1 MVNDYIQDK
10 VSYKVKETIGI
21 VKFDE
26 TKFLIDTDDK
36 FLDFITLKNVVI
48 LIRYIMKDDGES
60 YPRIFLE
67 GAFVINKHTTK
78 YLKKGQ

>member
-1 MVNDYIQDK
+1 MVKYN
-10 VSYKVKETIGI
+10 
-21 VKFDE
+21 
-26 TKFLIDTDDK
+26 
-36 FLDFITLKNVVI
+36 
-48 LIRYIMKDDGES
+48 DGES